1 MSVKI
6 FRLQG
11 TYQRK
16 KRTLRFSKEFRALTE
31 KHARE
36 QLYSQIGSFFRIKRA
51 AITIE
56 QIDEIDSS
64 EAESPLIR
72 QLSDSE

>member
-1 MSVKI
+1 MSVKV

-16 KRTLRFSKEFRALTE
+16 NRTLRFSKEFRALTE
-31 KHARE
+31 EHARE

-56 QIDEIDSS
+56 QVDEINAL

-72 QLSDSE
+72 QLSNTE

>member
-1 MSVKI
+1 MSVKV

-16 KRTLRFSKEFRALTE
+16 NRTFRFSKEFRALTE
-31 KHARE
+31 EHARE
-36 QLYSQIGSFFRIKRA
+36 QLYSQIGSFFRVKRT
-51 AITIE
+51 AIAIE
-56 QIDEIDSS
+56 QVDEINPS

-72 QLSDSE
+72 QLSDSK